1 MIDMNKKDKDKTTET
16 QDNTDNPDIPGA
28 NPDKT
33 TADSPIPESVAGG
46 ENGAEDANPQAADN
60 SEGIKQEKEPA
71 GDKEKEKEKDKSK
84 RKLEGEIKRLNG
96 EVDKLNE
103 ALDEEKNRYI
113 RLYAEYDNYRKRTAA
128 EKQAVYT
135 DAYADVLKEVLPV
148 YDTLERAVSMAAE
161 ATDAT
166 KLVEGIKLTLD
177 MFTASFSKLGI
188 ERFGEPGDK
197 FDPALH
203 NAVMHEESEEHGEGE
218 ITAVFQPGFKKGD
231 RVLRF
236 AMVKVAN

>member
-1 MIDMNKKDKDKTTET
+1 MMDMNEKEKELNPEA
-16 QDNTDNPDIPGA
+16 QDNTENISGA

-33 TADSPIPESVAGG
+33 TEDSPIPESVAGDG
-46 ENGAEDANPQAADN
+46 TEEPQGTDN
-60 SEGIKQEKEPA
+60 SENEKQDTEQEEKGKDKEK
-71 GDKEKEKEKDKSK
+71 DKEKEKSK
-84 RKLEGEIKRLNG
+84 RKLENEIKRLNG
-96 EVDKLNE
+96 EVEKLNA

-113 RLYAEYDNYRKRTAA
+113 RLYAEYDNYRKRTVS
-128 EKQAVYT
+128 EKQAVYA

-148 YDTLERAVSMAAE
+148 YDTLERALNMASDT
-161 ATDAT
+161 TDTA
-166 KLVEGIKLTLD
+166 KLTEGIKLTLD
-177 MFTASFSKLGI
+177 MFAAAFNRLGI
-188 ERFGEPGDK
+188 ERFGEPGEK

>member
-1 MIDMNKKDKDKTTET
+1 MMDMNEKEKELNPEA
-16 QDNTDNPDIPGA
+16 QDNTENIPGA

-33 TADSPIPESVAGG
+33 TEDSPIPESVAGDG
-46 ENGAEDANPQAADN
+46 TEEPQGTDN
-60 SEGIKQEKEPA
+60 SENEKQDTEQEEKGKDKEK
-71 GDKEKEKEKDKSK
+71 DKEKEKSK
-84 RKLEGEIKRLNG
+84 RKLENEIKRLNG
-96 EVDKLNE
+96 EVEKLNA

-113 RLYAEYDNYRKRTAA
+113 RLYAEYDNYRKRTVS
-128 EKQAVYT
+128 EKQAVYA

-148 YDTLERAVSMAAE
+148 YDTLERALNMASD
-161 ATDAT
+161 ATDST
-166 KLVEGIKLTLD
+166 KLTEGIKLTLD
-177 MFTASFSKLGI
+177 MFASAFNRLGI
-188 ERFGEPGDK
+188 ERFGEPGEK

>member
-1 MIDMNKKDKDKTTET
+1 MIDMNEKEKELNPEA
-16 QDNTDNPDIPGA
+16 QDNTENIPGA

-33 TADSPIPESVAGG
+33 TENSPIPESVAGDG
-46 ENGAEDANPQAADN
+46 TEEPQGTDN
-60 SEGIKQEKEPA
+60 SETEMQDTEQEEKGKDKEK
-71 GDKEKEKEKDKSK
+71 DKEKEKSK
-84 RKLEGEIKRLNG
+84 RKLENEIKRLNG
-96 EVDKLNE
+96 EIEKLNM

-113 RLYAEYDNYRKRTAA
+113 RLYAEYDNYRKRTAS
-128 EKQAVYT
+128 EKQAVYA

-148 YDTLERAVSMAAE
+148 YDTLERALNMASD
-161 ATDAT
+161 ATDAAN
-166 KLVEGIKLTLD
+166 LVEGIKLTLD
-177 MFTASFSKLGI
+177 MFAAAFNRLGI
-188 ERFGEPGDK
+188 ERFGEPGEK